1 VAPSGDDAQRSGD
14 LSGIAISAGT
24 TSPAV
29 DALVIDDA
37 GMLEPH
43 LDAWDH
49 LAVLRRQPY
58 SAPAWMLAWWRQAA
72 PRESRLRVVVV
83 RDGGEVVG
91 IAAWHQDRLAT
102 GLRVARLLG
111 TGHRVEPLALPGH
124 EATVARAVTAALARL
139 PDGPGALSLDR
150 ADAGSAWPGL
160 LAAGR
165 GSAVVERETTG
176 APVVRLDGRT
186 WAEWLATRSRNF
198 RSQRAQGRRRLAEH
212 GAVARLAEKP
222 DAIETAVEAFL
233 RLTAARWNTPAW
245 NRPRG
250 GGIGEMLREAARDLV
265 PRGRMRIWVLV
276 ADGTP
281 LSVQLF
287 LGAGDEW
294 SYWNGGFDRRW
305 ARLRPGFE
313 TLSTRSSTP
322 ARWAIGASISV
333 AERSP
338 TSTAWPTP
346 TSRSSPRWC
355 CPEAPAGR
363 CGRPSS
369 CPAGSTGSP
378 AAPPCARR
386 PGFSGGCAAC
396 AAGCA
401 DRAHLDR
408 RWRAPRSAR
417 YTGGGRRR
425 TAIRRWPGKRDGTVA
440 ARTSG

>member
-24 TSPAV
+24 TSPTV

-124 EATVARAVTAALARL
+124 EATVARAVTAALGRL

-186 WAEWLATRSRNF
+186 WTEWLATRSRNF

-222 DAIETAVEAFL
+222 DAIETAVDAFL

-313 TLSTRSSTP
+313 TLVH
-322 ARWAIGASISV
+322 AI
-333 AERSP
+333 EH
-338 TSTAWPTP
+338 
-346 TSRSSPRWC
+346 
-355 CPEAPAGR
+355 
-363 CGRPSS
+363 
-369 CPAGSTGSP
+369 
-378 AAPPCARR
+378 
-386 PGFSGGCAAC
+386 AC
-396 AAGCA
+396 AMGDRRVDLGGGAIPYKHRLADADEPIVSALVLPGGA
-401 DRAHLDR
+401 DRPLRQAQLVPR
-408 RWRAPRSAR
+408 RLNRLA
-417 YTGGGRRR
+417 RR
-425 TAIRRWPGKRDGTVA
+425 TARRAPPGVQRRLRGL
-440 ARTSG
+440 RGRLR